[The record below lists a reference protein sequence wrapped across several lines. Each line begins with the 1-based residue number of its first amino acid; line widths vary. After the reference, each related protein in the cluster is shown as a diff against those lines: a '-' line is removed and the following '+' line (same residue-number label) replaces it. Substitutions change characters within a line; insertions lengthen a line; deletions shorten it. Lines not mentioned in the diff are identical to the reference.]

1 MSDTT
6 TIPAPIASDGDSFAP
21 SHALTTVRVGGN
33 GNAQLDSLTSP
44 SRAVEDDREAAPGRD
59 ISNVAVLA
67 TPAFLKC
74 LQPPP
79 LPLWAVPHTTTALTA
94 SRLSLLSARSF
105 ASTGFAIARTST
117 SLGFGA
123 VKAAV
128 AGIGVLL
135 DHSLGLNGNAP
146 IMEGSGPLAQTGIA
160 AIAAAE
166 KLALLGINIGSGIT
180 NLALGGAT
188 STIAFLEDLYGND
201 EALRTLEAFTRLVK
215 DEWTTSRPTDPYPEG
230 GLSHWSTIQ
239 VAKAAA
245 TWAALQSV
253 TCELD
258 GRRFA
263 MHLDELDWGKE
274 RIPTPQPGTGGV
286 LWEITD
292 DQLFKSGAE
301 ITEAT
306 INQDDRS
313 SQTGSDATYSEEHAR
328 QQLRRFASMCLGSY
342 GSAGVLFFG
351 VKLPSIDA
359 TIAHD
364 ASSTTVHALTPD
376 NLAALARQ
384 QAEEEL
390 ERALRPQRHSGVP
403 SDEVE
408 SEAAQ
413 LGDLA
418 AGWALPAEAAS
429 AVEAVEIPPG
439 STVDQTEATS
449 DTETTSALQAEDWGL
464 KTEGALPRA
473 KPTTHE
479 AKLPRYDY
487 WGLLTGKHDEAILHS
502 VAGVAPDAT
511 LEEACDSSDDDDDD
525 MTDVRPDVIAQRKN
539 ARVVER
545 EARKRREM
553 QGRRPPRFFILQTDH
568 PNRSITVLLR
578 GTTTIDDIATDLAC
592 ESSVFD
598 ETQYWDD
605 PLPPRSTRLA
615 PYTVHGGMYEIAIA
629 MGRKDGAVHRVVD
642 KALRRNPGY
651 GLQLAGRSLGSGCA
665 TLLGLMWANP
675 DSATISSKS
684 GLPAGRSVQVF
695 GFATPCVTD
704 AALSMRCRKLVHSFV
719 YSFDVVPRFSL
730 GHMRDIRSA
739 VAWLC
744 YANSDHPEESC
755 DNILSRIVAYKRG
768 KLDDDPTRKKEE
780 EDWVST
786 RRVET
791 KPLTSSF
798 VTLCPARFTSIRTSL
813 EANQNY
819 STLCPPG
826 DVLWLTK
833 PDDLILPSEAT
844 RIVHP
849 GPRLFR
855 VSAIHVN
862 AKGWKDVIFKQ
873 MIFTRNMLSSH
884 LPHQY
889 VFQKLKVITR
899 EKKSPILISFQK

>member
-6 TIPAPIASDGDSFAP
+6 TTPAAMVSGADSLP
-21 SHALTTVRVGGN
+21 TSQALTTVN
-33 GNAQLDSLTSP
+33 GNAQRDDDLLMSP
-44 SRAVEDDREAAPGRD
+44 SCTVEDDRETAQDQDDSKA
-59 ISNVAVLA
+59 AVLA
-67 TPAFLKC
+67 TPAFLKG

-123 VKAAV
+123 IKVAV

-135 DHSLGLNGNAP
+135 DHSLGLAGNAP
-146 IMEGSGPLAQTGIA
+146 MMDGSGPLAQTGIA

-188 STIAFLEDLYGND
+188 STIAFLEDVYGND

-215 DEWTTSRPTDPYPEG
+215 DEWNTSLPTDPYQEG

-253 TCELD
+253 TGELD
-258 GRRFA
+258 GRRWA

-274 RIPTPQPGTGGV
+274 RIPPPQDGTGGV

-292 DQLFKSGAE
+292 DQLFESGAE
-301 ITEAT
+301 IIEAT

-313 SQTGSDATYSEEHAR
+313 SQTGSEATHSEEHAR

-359 TIAHD
+359 TIAPD
-364 ASSTTVHALTPD
+364 ASSTTVHSLTPD
-376 NLAALARQ
+376 NLSALARQ
-384 QAEEEL
+384 QAEEDL
-390 ERALRPQRHSGVP
+390 ERTLRPRQHDAAP
-403 SDEVE
+403 PEE
-408 SEAAQ
+408 EQSEAAQ

-418 AGWALPAEAAS
+418 AGWALPAEAVS
-429 AVEAVEIPPG
+429 AVEAVEFPPG
-439 STVDQTEATS
+439 STVDQSEATS
-449 DTETTSALQAEDWGL
+449 ETETTSALQAEDWGL
-464 KTEGALPRA
+464 KSEGALPRA
-473 KPTTHE
+473 KPRTNA
-479 AKLPRYDY
+479 AKLSSRYDY

-511 LEEACDSSDDDDDD
+511 LEEACGSSDEDDDD
-525 MTDVRPDVIAQRKN
+525 MTDVRPEVLSQRRN
-539 ARVVER
+539 ARVAER
-545 EARKRREM
+545 EARKRRDM
-553 QGRRPPRFFILQTDH
+553 RGRRPPRFFILTDH
-568 PNRSITVLLR
+568 PNHTITVLVR

-592 ESSVFD
+592 ESSIFD
-598 ETQYWDD
+598 ETEYWDD
-605 PLPPRSTRLA
+605 ASPPQSSRLA
-615 PYTVHGGMYEIAIA
+615 PYTVHSGMYEIALA
-629 MGRKDGAVHRVVD
+629 MGRKDGAMHRVVD

-651 GLQLAGRSLGSGCA
+651 GLQLAGHSLGSGCA

-684 GLPAGRSVQVF
+684 GLPPGRSVQVF

-704 AALSMRCRKLVHSFV
+704 AALSMRCRKLVHSFIHS
-719 YSFDVVPRFSL
+719 YDVVPRFSL

-739 VAWLC
+739 AAWLC
-744 YANSDHPEESC
+744 YANSDHPGESC

-768 KLDDDPTRKKEE
+768 KLDDDPALKKEE
-780 EDWVST
+780 EDW
-786 RRVET
+786 
-791 KPLTSSF
+791 
-798 VTLCPARFTSIRTSL
+798 FTSIRTSL

-833 PDDLILPSEAT
+833 PDDLILPSDAT
-844 RIVHP
+844 RTVHP

-855 VSAIHVN
+855 VKRPDI
-862 AKGWKDVIFKQ
+862 IFKQ

-884 LPHQY
+884 LPHQ
-889 VFQKLKVITR
+889 
-899 EKKSPILISFQK
+899 